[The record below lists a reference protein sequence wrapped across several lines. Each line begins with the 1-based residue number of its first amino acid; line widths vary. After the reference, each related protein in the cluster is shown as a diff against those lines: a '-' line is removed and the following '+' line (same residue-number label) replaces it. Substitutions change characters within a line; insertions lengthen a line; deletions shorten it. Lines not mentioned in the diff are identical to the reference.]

1 MIVVVINIIV
11 RIQVALL
18 NIIILSSELDLFLRD
33 KEGIEYRE
41 FFF

>member
-18 NIIILSSELDLFLRD
+18 NIIILSSKLDLFLRD
-33 KEGIEYRE
+33 KEGIEYRKV
-41 FFF
+41 FF